1 MTLRLQQILLLA
13 TLFVT
18 AAASASAE
26 LSVVAADG
34 RALSGVMDPR
44 TDDERLYVRRD
55 EGPISLTASVA
66 WGDIESAEQDG
77 RALRVDDL
85 RVQRAEYVAAP
96 ANNTFLSESPSPPFS
111 RVPLVGPVRAAR
123 VRSLSILDAC
133 LANLDKDAEP
143 DGFAITIAA
152 LDEHGQPTTVRGTLA
167 VRLFGQRQPQRS
179 SALDFATLDQW
190 TVPVCEAD
198 FVDGVATYEL
208 PFRRT
213 APEFQ
218 FPLYPDAIL
227 EARLGAFGHGNYAA
241 STQVLLR
248 EYSTFRDRLQLF
260 TGSRFI
266 PREWHGRNPSSM
278 PTSEQGLWLPFQY

>member
-1 MTLRLQQILLLA
+1 MARAAVSVIAEDGRELTGQMDSRTDADRLYIRREEGAISLTTSVAWDQI
-13 TLFVT
+13 
-18 AAASASAE
+18 ASAE
-26 LSVVAADG
+26 RDGQVV
-34 RALSGVMDPR
+34 S
-44 TDDERLYVRRD
+44 
-55 EGPISLTASVA
+55 
-66 WGDIESAEQDG
+66 
-77 RALRVDDL
+77 VDDL
-85 RVQRAEYVAAP
+85 REQRADIVVQPANNPLLAAMPVTVQRA
-96 ANNTFLSESPSPPFS
+96 
-111 RVPLVGPVRAAR
+111 PLVAPIRAPR
-123 VRSLSILDAC
+123 VRSLTILDAC
-133 LANLDKDAEP
+133 LVNLDRDAEP

-152 LDEHGQPTTVRGTLA
+152 LDEHGQPTPVRGSLA
-167 VRLFGQRQPQRS
+167 VRMFGQRQPQRT

-198 FVDGVATYEL
+198 FIDGAATYEL

-227 EARLGAFGHGNYAA
+227 EARLGAFGQGTYAA

-266 PREWHGRNPSSM
+266 PREWHGRNPTSM
-278 PTSEQGLWLPFQY
+278 PTTDQGLWLPWQY